1 MPPSFHANLFALT
14 VARCCC
20 HDIGG
25 FVIVNRLVQSNLTS
39 LRQIRWAGLTVAHG
53 VVV

>member
-1 MPPSFHANLFALT
+1 MSICSLWPPLAG
-14 VARCCC
+14 CC

-25 FVIVNRLVQSNLTS
+25 FVIVNRLVQTNLTP
-39 LRQIRWAGLTVAHG
+39 LRQIRWAGLTVADG

>member
-1 MPPSFHANLFALT
+1 MQFICSNM
-14 VARCCC
+14 
-20 HDIGG
+20 
-25 FVIVNRLVQSNLTS
+25 VQTNLTP